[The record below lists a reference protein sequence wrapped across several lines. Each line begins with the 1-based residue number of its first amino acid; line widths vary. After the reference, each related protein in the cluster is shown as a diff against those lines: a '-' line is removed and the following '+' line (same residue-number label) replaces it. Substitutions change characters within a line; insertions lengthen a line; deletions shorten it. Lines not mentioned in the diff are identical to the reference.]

1 MPLVENGQIVQDRY
15 RYAGDEEP
23 IPGRVPVIVPAQRFL
38 IDTDALIRRDGSL
51 GVLWPNDRR
60 IAELAPWLG
69 HLALVALQFPKF
81 RDGRA
86 YSQARLLRET
96 YGFRGT
102 LRATGDVLRDQF
114 HFLIRARLRLFRGE
128 EAGGRHRVCASRQP
142 LQRGL
147 SADRGRPCSGV
158 AATRATSRSQRIL
171 RPGQS
176 ASLLDQRTQFRGV
189 SSRSRK
195 REFRPEELA
204 DFKCHL
210 SRTGGE
216 QCACLFRSL
225 LSDDPIHSF
234 AGNWRAI

>member
-15 RYAGDEEP
+15 HYLGNDEP
-23 IPGRVPVIVPAQRFL
+23 IPERVPVIVSAQRFL
-38 IDTDALIRRDGSL
+38 ADTDGLIRRDGSL

-114 HFLIRARLRLFRGE
+114 HFLIRAGFDSFEVKKATDASAFGQ
-128 EAGGRHRVCASRQP
+128 AASRYSVVYQP
-142 LQRGL
+142 
-147 SADRGRPCSGV
+147 SADGRVP
-158 AATRATSRSQRIL
+158 AL
-171 RPGQS
+171 
-176 ASLLDQRTQFRGV
+176 
-189 SSRSRK
+189 RK
-195 REFRPEELA
+195 RVQRPDTA
-204 DFKCHL
+204 DA
-210 SRTGGE
+210 SE
-216 QCACLFRSL
+216 
-225 LSDDPIHSF
+225 
-234 AGNWRAI
+234 

>member
-15 RYAGDEEP
+15 HYLGDDEP
-23 IPGRVPVIVPAQRFL
+23 IPERVPVIVRARRFL
-38 IDTDALIRRDGSL
+38 ADADGLIRRDGSL

-114 HFLIRARLRLFRGE
+114 HFLIRAGFDSFE
-128 EAGGRHRVCASRQP
+128 VKKAADASAFAQAASRYSVVYQP
-142 LQRGL
+142 SADGRVPALRRRVQRGDT
-147 SADRGRPCSGV
+147 AD
-158 AATRATSRSQRIL
+158 AA
-171 RPGQS
+171 
-176 ASLLDQRTQFRGV
+176 
-189 SSRSRK
+189 
-195 REFRPEELA
+195 E
-204 DFKCHL
+204 
-210 SRTGGE
+210 
-216 QCACLFRSL
+216 
-225 LSDDPIHSF
+225 
-234 AGNWRAI
+234 